1 MKYYKDYPLIGFGM
15 SDIASLVL
23 VYFDNVDYEV
33 QSRILHMGSD
43 EAYRG
48 RVVYNDVEIPS
59 HYTKQFSINASWV
72 KIYDDDSLVWIG
84 RKDAIYEF
92 YTAGER
98 TLLIN
103 INRKFQEK
111 LIFLLDLIRKLVYYY
126 NQIQRNI
133 LRRYKYVD
141 RRAEEKD

>member
-1 MKYYKDYPLIGFGM
+1 MEKSYKDYPLIYLGM

-23 VYFDNVDYEV
+23 VYFDNVDFEV

-43 EAYRG
+43 GLYRG

-72 KIYDDDSLVWIG
+72 KIYDDESLSYVG
-84 RKDAIYEF
+84 KADAIYEF

-103 INRKFQEK
+103 INRKF
-111 LIFLLDLIRKLVYYY
+111 
-126 NQIQRNI
+126 
-133 LRRYKYVD
+133 
-141 RRAEEKD
+141 

>member
-1 MKYYKDYPLIGFGM
+1 MKSYKDYQLISFGM

-23 VYFDNVDYEV
+23 VYFDNVDYEA
-33 QSRILHMGSD
+33 QSRILPMGGD
-43 EAYRG
+43 GAYRG
-48 RVVYNDVEIPS
+48 RVVCNDVEIPS

-84 RKDAIYEF
+84 KGDAIYEF

-103 INRKFQEK
+103 IK
-111 LIFLLDLIRKLVYYY
+111 
-126 NQIQRNI
+126 RNF
-133 LRRYKYVD
+133 
-141 RRAEEKD
+141 

>member
-1 MKYYKDYPLIGFGM
+1 MKSYRDYPLIGFGM

-33 QSRILHMGSD
+33 QSRILTMGSD
-43 EAYRG
+43 GAYRG

-103 INRKFQEK
+103 INRKF
-111 LIFLLDLIRKLVYYY
+111 
-126 NQIQRNI
+126 
-133 LRRYKYVD
+133 
-141 RRAEEKD
+141 

>member
-1 MKYYKDYPLIGFGM
+1 MKSYKDYLLIYLGR
-15 SDIASLVL
+15 SDMASLVL

-33 QSRILHMGSD
+33 QSSILHMGSD
-43 EAYRG
+43 GAYRG
-48 RVVYNDVEIPS
+48 RIVYNDVEIPA

-84 RKDAIYEF
+84 KGDAIYEF

-103 INRKFQEK
+103 IK
-111 LIFLLDLIRKLVYYY
+111 
-126 NQIQRNI
+126 RNF
-133 LRRYKYVD
+133 
-141 RRAEEKD
+141 

>member
-1 MKYYKDYPLIGFGM
+1 MEKSYKDYLLLYLGR
-15 SDIASLVL
+15 SDMASLVL

-33 QSRILHMGSD
+33 QSRILPMGSD
-43 EAYRG
+43 GAYRG

-59 HYTKQFSINASWV
+59 HYSKQFSINASWV

-98 TLLIN
+98 TLLIKIKKN
-103 INRKFQEK
+103 S
-111 LIFLLDLIRKLVYYY
+111 
-126 NQIQRNI
+126 
-133 LRRYKYVD
+133 
-141 RRAEEKD
+141 

>member
-33 QSRILHMGSD
+33 QSRILPMGSD
-43 EAYRG
+43 GAYRV

-72 KIYDDDSLVWIG
+72 KIFDDDSLCWIG

-92 YTAGER
+92 YTAGDR

-103 INRKFQEK
+103 INRKF
-111 LIFLLDLIRKLVYYY
+111 
-126 NQIQRNI
+126 
-133 LRRYKYVD
+133 
-141 RRAEEKD
+141 

>member
-1 MKYYKDYPLIGFGM
+1 MKNYKDYPLIYLGM

-33 QSRILHMGSD
+33 QSRILPMGSD
-43 EAYRG
+43 GAYRG

-59 HYTKQFSINASWV
+59 HYTKQFSINASWI

-84 RKDAIYEF
+84 KGDVIYEF

-98 TLLIN
+98 TLLIKIKKN
-103 INRKFQEK
+103 S
-111 LIFLLDLIRKLVYYY
+111 
-126 NQIQRNI
+126 
-133 LRRYKYVD
+133 
-141 RRAEEKD
+141 

>member
-1 MKYYKDYPLIGFGM
+1 MKNYKDYPLISFGM

-33 QSRILHMGSD
+33 QSSILHMGSD
-43 EAYRG
+43 GAYRG
-48 RVVYNDVEIPS
+48 RIVYNDVEIPS

-72 KIYDDDSLVWIG
+72 KIYDEDTLCWEG
-84 RKDAIYEF
+84 KADAIYEF

-103 INRKFQEK
+103 INRKF
-111 LIFLLDLIRKLVYYY
+111 
-126 NQIQRNI
+126 
-133 LRRYKYVD
+133 
-141 RRAEEKD
+141 

>member
-1 MKYYKDYPLIGFGM
+1 MKSYRDYPLIGFGM

-33 QSRILHMGSD
+33 QLRILPMGSD
-43 EAYRG
+43 GAYRG

-72 KIYDDDSLVWIG
+72 KIYDDDSLVRIG
-84 RKDAIYEF
+84 KGGATYEF

-103 INRKFQEK
+103 IK
-111 LIFLLDLIRKLVYYY
+111 
-126 NQIQRNI
+126 RNF
-133 LRRYKYVD
+133 
-141 RRAEEKD
+141 

>member
-1 MKYYKDYPLIGFGM
+1 MKNYKDYPLIGFGM

-23 VYFDNVDYEV
+23 VYFDNVDYET
-33 QSRILHMGSD
+33 QSRILPMGSD
-43 EAYRG
+43 GSYRG

-72 KIYDDDSLVWIG
+72 KIYDEDTLCWEG
-84 RKDAIYEF
+84 KADAIYEF

-103 INRKFQEK
+103 IKINCGYE
-111 LIFLLDLIRKLVYYY
+111 IFS
-126 NQIQRNI
+126 
-133 LRRYKYVD
+133 
-141 RRAEEKD
+141 E

>member
-1 MKYYKDYPLIGFGM
+1 MKNYKDYPLIGFGM

-23 VYFDNVDYEV
+23 VYFDNVDYER

-43 EAYRG
+43 GAYRG
-48 RVVYNDVEIPS
+48 RVVFNDVEIPS

-72 KIYDDDSLVWIG
+72 KIYDDESLRYVG
-84 RKDAIYEF
+84 KADAIYEF

-103 INRKFQEK
+103 IKK
-111 LIFLLDLIRKLVYYY
+111 KS
-126 NQIQRNI
+126 
-133 LRRYKYVD
+133 
-141 RRAEEKD
+141 